1 MIKLSDY
8 ELKLSKKGW
17 LINIL
22 LLVIVTLIG
31 LILLWSGLNN
41 AFYSSSGTVQS
52 IFKIITYLGEP
63 IVFIVV
69 VAVFYI
75 VYDKKFAKNLAVS
88 LLITVYL
95 NELLKNLFKDPRPEV
110 TNKDPELITPENP
123 EGLIETSYGFPSGHT
138 QSAVGTWGYVAYQ
151 FKDKPK
157 PLVVPIIMGIITF
170 LVAISRIIIGVHDLQ
185 DIIGGFAFGL
195 GALLLF
201 IYLEPMVS
209 KQFNKLSMIM
219 KIVVLVIA
227 SLVLFLVGV
236 LLYPT
241 SGTDLLPN
249 PVPFSDTGNFAL
261 VGGVVLGFGIGY
273 VLEHEKIK
281 YEPSKL
287 NTKQKILALIIGL
300 VLVFV
305 VYFALEAPKG
315 IFDSVIYR
323 YVRYAL
329 ISFIL
334 IYFLPYIYKKIW
346 KF

>member
-1 MIKLSDY
+1 MSDY
-8 ELKLSKKGW
+8 EQKLSKKGW
-17 LINIL
+17 LVNIL

-31 LILLWSGLNN
+31 LILLWSGLNE
-41 AFYSSSGTVQS
+41 AFYSSSSTVQS
-52 IFKIITYLGEP
+52 IFKIITNLGEP

-69 VAVFYI
+69 AAVLYI
-75 VYDKKFAKNLAVS
+75 VYDKKFAKNLIVS
-88 LLITVYL
+88 LLITLYF
-95 NELLKNLFKDPRPEV
+95 NELLKNIFKDPRPS
-110 TNKDPELITPENP
+110 TNVDPENITTQNP
-123 EGLIETSYGFPSGHT
+123 TGLIETSYGFPSGHT
-138 QSAVGTWGYVAYQ
+138 SSAVGYWGYLAYH

-157 PLVVPIIMGIITF
+157 PLVVPIIMAIIIF
-170 LVAISRIIIGVHDLQ
+170 LVGISRMIIGVHDLQ
-185 DIIGGFAFGL
+185 DVIGGFTFGF

-201 IYLEPMVS
+201 IYLEPIVS
-209 KQFNKLSMIM
+209 EQFNKLSMMM
-219 KIVVLVIA
+219 KIIVFIVA
-227 SLVLFLVGV
+227 SLALFLVGI

-241 SGTDLLPN
+241 SGTDLLPV
-249 PVPFSDTGNFAL
+249 PVAFSDTGNFAL

-287 NTKQKILALIIGL
+287 NTKQKIVALIIGL

-305 VYFALEAPKG
+305 VYFALEVPKG
-315 IFDSVIYR
+315 FFDSVIYR

-329 ISFIL
+329 LSFIL

>member
-1 MIKLSDY
+1 MSDY

-31 LILLWSGLNN
+31 LILYWSGLNE
-41 AFYSSSGTVQS
+41 AFYSSSSTVQS
-52 IFKIITYLGEP
+52 IFKIITNLGEP

-69 VAVFYI
+69 AAVLYI
-75 VYDKKFAKNLAVS
+75 VYDKKFAKNLIVS
-88 LLITVYL
+88 LLITLYL
-95 NELLKNLFKDPRPEV
+95 NELFKNIFKDPRPP
-110 TNKDPELITPENP
+110 TNVDPENITTQNP
-123 EGLIETSYGFPSGHT
+123 AGLIETSYGFPSGHT
-138 QSAVGTWGYVAYQ
+138 SSAVGYWGYLAYH

-157 PLVVPIIMGIITF
+157 SLVVPIVMAIIIF
-170 LVAISRIIIGVHDLQ
+170 LVGISRMLIGVHDLQ
-185 DIIGGFAFGL
+185 DVVGGFALGF

-201 IYLEPMVS
+201 IYLEPIVS
-209 KQFNKLSMIM
+209 EQFNKLSMMM
-219 KIVVLVIA
+219 KIIVFIVA
-227 SLVLFLVGV
+227 SLALFLVGI

-241 SGTDLLPN
+241 SGTDLLPV
-249 PVPFSDTGNFAL
+249 PVAFSDTGNFAL

-287 NTKQKILALIIGL
+287 NTKQKIVALIIGL

-305 VYFALEAPKG
+305 VYFALEVPKG
-315 IFDSVIYR
+315 FFDSVIYR

-329 ISFIL
+329 LSFIL

>member
-22 LLVIVTLIG
+22 LLVVVTLIG
-31 LILLWSGLNN
+31 LILLLSGLNE
-41 AFYSSSGTVQS
+41 AFYSDNPTVQS

-95 NELLKNLFKDPRPEV
+95 NELLKNFFKDPRPS
-110 TNKDPELITPENP
+110 TNKLGTVTTENP

-138 QSAVGTWGYVAYQ
+138 QSAVGTWGYVAYH

-157 PLVVPIIMGIITF
+157 PFVVPIIMGIITF

-201 IYLEPMVS
+201 IYLEPMAS
-209 KQFNKLSMIM
+209 KQFTKLSMIM
-219 KIVVLVIA
+219 KIVFFVIA
-227 SLVLFLVGV
+227 SLALFLVGV
-236 LLYPT
+236 LLYPA
-241 SGTDLLPN
+241 SGTNLLPN

-281 YEPSKL
+281 YEPSRL
-287 NTKQKILALIIGL
+287 NTKQKLVALIIGL

-323 YVRYAL
+323 YIRYAL

>member
-1 MIKLSDY
+1 MIRLSDY

-31 LILLWSGLNN
+31 VILLLSGLNN
-41 AFYSSSGTVQS
+41 AFYSSSGTAQS

-95 NELLKNLFKDPRPEV
+95 NELLKDIFKDPRPS
-110 TNKDPELITPENP
+110 TNKLGTVTPENP

-170 LVAISRIIIGVHDLQ
+170 LVAISRVIIGVHDLQ
-185 DIIGGFAFGL
+185 DIVGGFAFGL

-201 IYLEPMVS
+201 IYLEPMAS
-209 KQFNKLSMIM
+209 KQFNKLSMNM
-219 KIVVLVIA
+219 KIVFFVVA

-241 SGTDLLPN
+241 SGMDLLPEPN
-249 PVPFSDTGNFAL
+249 RVPFSDTGNFAL

-287 NTKQKILALIIGL
+287 NTKQKIIALIIGL

>member
-1 MIKLSDY
+1 VIKLSDY

-22 LLVIVTLIG
+22 LLVVVTLIG

-41 AFYSSSGTVQS
+41 AFYSSSSTAQS

-95 NELLKNLFKDPRPEV
+95 NELLKNIFKDPRPL
-110 TNKDPELITPENP
+110 TNTNSENITPENP
-123 EGLIETSYGFPSGHT
+123 AGLIETSYGFPSGHT
-138 QSAVGTWGYVAYQ
+138 QSAVGTWGYVAYH
-151 FKDKPK
+151 FKDRPK
-157 PLVVPIIMGIITF
+157 PFVVPIIMGIITF

-185 DIIGGFAFGL
+185 DIVGGFAFGL

-201 IYLEPMVS
+201 IYLEPITS

-219 KIVVLVIA
+219 KIVVLVVA

-241 SGTDLLPN
+241 SGTDLLPT

-287 NTKQKILALIIGL
+287 NTKQKIVALIIGL

>member
-22 LLVIVTLIG
+22 LLVVVTLIG
-31 LILLWSGLNN
+31 LILLLSGLNN
-41 AFYSSSGTVQS
+41 AFYSSSSTAQS

-95 NELLKNLFKDPRPEV
+95 NELLKNIFKDPRPS
-110 TNKDPELITPENP
+110 TNVDPDNITSENP
-123 EGLIETSYGFPSGHT
+123 AGLIETSYGFPSGHT
-138 QSAVGTWGYVAYQ
+138 QSAVGTWGYVAYH

-157 PLVVPIIMGIITF
+157 PFVVPIIMGIITF

-185 DIIGGFAFGL
+185 DIVGGFAFGL

-201 IYLEPMVS
+201 IYLEPMAS

-219 KIVVLVIA
+219 KIVFFVVA
-227 SLVLFLVGV
+227 SLALFLVGV
-236 LLYPT
+236 LLYPA
-241 SGTDLLPN
+241 SGTNLLPN

-281 YEPSKL
+281 YEPSRL
-287 NTKQKILALIIGL
+287 NTKQKLFALIIGL

-323 YVRYAL
+323 YIRYAL